1 MSWVKEFKEFIMRGN
16 VIDMAVGVVVGS
28 AFSAVVNS
36 LVSDIIM
43 PVIGFIT
50 AGIQFSDLKVML
62 GDASI
67 NYGVFIETIIKFL
80 IIALCI
86 FFVIKG
92 INTMRDKL
100 DARHKKAE
108 ETAAEEAAEPTEA
121 ELLASILA
129 ELKAKK

>member
-43 PVIGFIT
+43 PVIGFAT

-108 ETAAEEAAEPTEA
+108 EAAAQEPAAPTEA